1 MYTHSF
7 TVHASYNNTYIW
19 PHNILAIKRLPKTDH
34 QACAHTHCSF
44 QCNFVLKNKEQSIIL
59 HLKNLQSFTVG
70 KLIDMIEIILFW
82 MYMESWCDP

>member
-1 MYTHSF
+1 MTTQHSCHKETTF
-7 TVHASYNNTYIW
+7 
-19 PHNILAIKRLPKTDH
+19 KTDY

-70 KLIDMIEIILFW
+70 KLIDMIEIILF
-82 MYMESWCDP
+82 